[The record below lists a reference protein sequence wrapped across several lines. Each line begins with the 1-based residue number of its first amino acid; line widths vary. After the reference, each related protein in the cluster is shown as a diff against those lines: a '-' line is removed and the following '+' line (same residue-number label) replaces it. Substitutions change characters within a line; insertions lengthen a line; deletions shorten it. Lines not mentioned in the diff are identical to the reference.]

1 MNISASHIR
10 KALIQIAEKNSRP
23 YFDVVVQRDVINAF
37 RHNRAH
43 ALKNA
48 VLGEKISLEIAF
60 SVDEY
65 RIEIL
70 KKITKQQGMASILAR
85 AAELDPMYLGRIIR
99 GEKELSD
106 QDWIQLQE
114 GIKRLKVD
122 DQDYKIAYKYELCGT
137 LARYKYKKCR
147 CTECVTAYRTHEA
160 MRSMSAA

>member
-1 MNISASHIR
+1 MNISANHIR

-147 CTECVTAYRTHEA
+147 CTECVTAYRAHEA
-160 MRSMSAA
+160 TRSMSAA

>member
-1 MNISASHIR
+1 MNISANHIR

-85 AAELDPMYLGRIIR
+85 AAGLDPMYLGRIIR

-137 LARYKYKKCR
+137 LARYKYKKFR